1 MKIYQNTKIFRKCYH
16 LIFFYK
22 ILRFFVYKEQDVS
35 LPFLNYCLK
44 YLPTMQE
51 YQKNTVR
58 VIAILFMLSTAPL
71 AVTYSYAE
79 SGKNFELE
87 KTQDDLKSI
96 DESQKEKLR
105 TFFSE
110 KLVNGKA
117 EVKNF
122 SFEEISTNDGKERF
136 SPLEETSG
144 LPYTEYKGYQSGIV
158 IFDGNSPKD
167 GVKYLKIS
175 VNGSLNLSK
184 GELNLEVIGKSI
196 NSNLD
201 ISENLPEKD
210 LDYRVI
216 FSGNMTES
224 DEKNQFLIV
233 FLSSIL
239 ESSEKSLDPQLFQI
253 KSPTSESI
261 NSIDSN
267 QKVRNPY
274 SV

>member
-1 MKIYQNTKIFRKCYH
+1 
-16 LIFFYK
+16 
-22 ILRFFVYKEQDVS
+22 
-35 LPFLNYCLK
+35 
-44 YLPTMQE
+44 MQE

-144 LPYTEYKGYQSGIV
+144 LPYAEYKGYQSGIV

-233 FLSSIL
+233 FLSSIP
-239 ESSEKSLDPQLFQI
+239 ENSEKSLDPQLFQI

-274 SV
+274 LV